1 MTGCGPPGSWP
12 RGRDWTSPIPSSAR
26 PSPPPSG
33 PPSGRCGTPRAADLL
48 RTAGADP
55 ERVGLQLLQ
64 AEPGGDARAVD
75 LLRAAAQAAS
85 TRGAPESATAYLRRA
100 LAEPPDAAARPHV
113 ELELGLALA
122 ARRHPDAPAL
132 LHAAIAGLPAGP
144 VRGEAGLRAAR
155 AVALA
160 ALYADVVALCRAT
173 LAQPAGIAPETIA
186 RLEAELDGMAM
197 TRAGTLQ
204 EVRERPRRES
214 TAVPLWRITAAAL
227 AGFAGHPARESMALV
242 RPVLPAEVL
251 AAERESLV
259 ATVVL
264 TLVLLW
270 NDELEAATMVAD
282 RQLAAARP
290 RGWASAL
297 ANGSFLRAEALL
309 RRGEVAEA
317 EADARDAFAFKRT
330 VSPPDS
336 LAWTLVPLVDVLRER
351 DDLDGAERALGA
363 GSVEALTPDLLV
375 FPLVRQARARLRL
388 AQGRP
393 REALADVRAAA
404 ASWTEL
410 GITGPGMSS
419 WRLWAA
425 EALMAL
431 GEQEEAAVLAAEQLR
446 LAERLGA
453 AGPMRRRAARGGA
466 LRAARGRAR
475 DAGPRGGAAG
485 GQRGGA
491 RADACAVRPRRGAAP
506 ERAPRGGAGA
516 AAPRARARRPR
527 RRAPARR
534 PCPGRAALRRR
545 AAAAGGAGRARR
557 AHARRA
563 PRRRARGGG
572 ADEPPDRPGAVRH
585 AAHGRDAP
593 HARLREA
600 RRRVARGAARRVVAG
615 GNKRGARAHGRGVM
629 SGGGVTADPL
639 AAGRAA
645 LRAARWQEARERLEA
660 APALGESP
668 EALEDLSWAAW
679 WLDDGEAVFA
689 AREAAYR
696 LYRRRR
702 DPAGAARMAIWLA
715 ADQLDFRGAWPVAS
729 GWLQRA
735 HRLLDTLDPRPE
747 HGWLAFHEGYLAHAA
762 RDTATATELAGR
774 VTELGRRFD
783 VPDLEMLGLALQGST
798 LVSCGRVAEGMR
810 CLDEATATALGEE
823 AAIPISGAWTFCFL
837 VGACTSVLDFERA
850 SAWCD
855 RIAAFADRYGSRYM
869 LAFCRAEYGAVQ
881 VWRGRWEDAE
891 RLLEA
896 SVEDFAAAR
905 PAWVARPARGP
916 GRAAAAA
923 GPGAGRRAP
932 ARPRRRVVERAALPG
947 AARAGRRQ
955 AAAGRRAARAVLR
968 GSCRPT
974 ARWIARRCS
983 SCVVQA
989 RVAARRARSGG
1000 KRDRRSC
1007 APCSGRPARRR
1018 SPPAPTPPRACSPQ
1032 RAATVSAPA
1041 RCSRTPS
1048 TASSAAARRSRRPVR
1063 GSSSPAAC
1071 TRSGATT
1078 RPSARRP
1085 RRSSASLALGAE
1097 PEAGRARRLLA
1108 ARAAAPGRSKS

>member
-1 MTGCGPPGSWP
+1 VAETHHGAVRPRPLGAVAAARLVRSRVPDAAPEFCAAAHAVTGGNPFHLHALVTSAAADGLPSPAELADFGPETIARSIARQLARLPDGAADLARAVAVLGADATMREVAGLAGIDVGDAARVSDRLRTAGLLAPGS
-12 RGRDWTSPIPSSAR
+12 RLDFAHPIQRAAVTAAL
-26 PSPPPSG
+26 G
-33 PPSGRCGTPRAADLL
+33 PAERALWHARAADLL

-75 LLRAAAQAAS
+75 VLRAAAQAAS

-404 ASWTEL
+404 AGWTEL

-453 AGPMRRRAARGGA
+453 AGPCGAALRAVARCGPRADAPATLARAVERLEGSAAGLERMHALCDLGAALRRSGHREAAREPLRHALALADRGGA
-466 LRAARGRAR
+466 LRLAARAQAELRF
-475 DAGPRGGAAG
+475 AG
-485 GQRGGA
+485 
-491 RADACAVRPRRGAAP
+491 
-506 ERAPRGGAGA
+506 
-516 AAPRARARRPR
+516 
-527 RRAPARR
+527 
-534 PCPGRAALRRR
+534 
-545 AAAAGGAGRARR
+545 
-557 AHARRA
+557 
-563 PRRRARGGG
+563 
-572 ADEPPDRPGAVRH
+572 
-585 AAHGRDAP
+585 
-593 HARLREA
+593 
-600 RRRVARGAARRVVAG
+600 
-615 GNKRGARAHGRGVM
+615 
-629 SGGGVTADPL
+629 
-639 AAGRAA
+639 
-645 LRAARWQEARERLEA
+645 
-660 APALGESP
+660 
-668 EALEDLSWAAW
+668 
-679 WLDDGEAVFA
+679 
-689 AREAAYR
+689 
-696 LYRRRR
+696 
-702 DPAGAARMAIWLA
+702 
-715 ADQLDFRGAWPVAS
+715 
-729 GWLQRA
+729 
-735 HRLLDTLDPRPE
+735 
-747 HGWLAFHEGYLAHAA
+747 
-762 RDTATATELAGR
+762 
-774 VTELGRRFD
+774 
-783 VPDLEMLGLALQGST
+783 
-798 LVSCGRVAEGMR
+798 
-810 CLDEATATALGEE
+810 
-823 AAIPISGAWTFCFL
+823 
-837 VGACTSVLDFERA
+837 
-850 SAWCD
+850 
-855 RIAAFADRYGSRYM
+855 
-869 LAFCRAEYGAVQ
+869 
-881 VWRGRWEDAE
+881 
-891 RLLEA
+891 
-896 SVEDFAAAR
+896 
-905 PAWVARPARGP
+905 
-916 GRAAAAA
+916 
-923 GPGAGRRAP
+923 
-932 ARPRRRVVERAALPG
+932 ARPRRAAL
-947 AARAGRRQ
+947 AGRDALTPAER
-955 AAAGRRAARAVLR
+955 
-968 GSCRPT
+968 
-974 ARWIARRCS
+974 
-983 SCVVQA
+983 
-989 RVAARRARSGG
+989 RVAALA
-1000 KRDRRSC
+1000 
-1007 APCSGRPARRR
+1007 AEGRTNRQIAQALFVTLR
-1018 SPPAPTPPRACSPQ
+1018 
-1032 RAATVSAPA
+1032 TVETHLTHAFA
-1041 RCSRTPS
+1041 KLGVGSRE
-1048 TASSAAARRSRRPVR
+1048 
-1063 GSSSPAAC
+1063 GLPAALWPAG
-1071 TRSGATT
+1071 T
-1078 RPSARRP
+1078 SAERERTAV
-1085 RRSSASLALGAE
+1085 AS
-1097 PEAGRARRLLA
+1097 
-1108 ARAAAPGRSKS
+1108 